1 MNTLFATLQ
10 TITTDR
16 LQANKALEAAALKAN
31 NGLSPTMDKL
41 GRLHAPVN
49 GYSWEDDIYK
59 AGEYLAIE
67 GCKVGMTSKTR
78 IKVSKRLADA
88 LKASPFSVKAGS
100 TWVDNKTGITVCYA
114 YFTDLT
120 EKEAMIIGYLTT
132 TFIDLT
138 DKEALEFKTSQEQAE
153 DVKTIKP
160 MLSRLEQLEQLKTRL
175 SDLLLVTSV
184 SSKLLKIGKLLVKVH
199 TRLDTYNN

>member
-10 TITTDR
+10 TITTNR

-49 GYSWEDDIYK
+49 GYVWEDSTYK
-59 AGEYLAIE
+59 GGEYLAIE
-67 GCKVGMTSKTR
+67 GGKVGMTSKAR
-78 IKVSKRLADA
+78 VKVSNRLAEV

-100 TWVDNKTGITVCYA
+100 TWVDNRSGVTVCYA

-120 EKEAMIIGYLTT
+120 EKEAMQISYLTK

-138 DKEALEFKTSQEQAE
+138 DSEAQELKTSQEASSE
-153 DVKTIKP
+153 MKLAKP
-160 MLSRLEQLEQLKTRL
+160 TLSRLEQLEQLKRVL
-175 SDLLLVTSV
+175 SGLLSVTSV
-184 SSKLLKIGKLLVKVH
+184 STKLLKIGKLLVKVH
-199 TRLDTYNN
+199 TRLDTYKY